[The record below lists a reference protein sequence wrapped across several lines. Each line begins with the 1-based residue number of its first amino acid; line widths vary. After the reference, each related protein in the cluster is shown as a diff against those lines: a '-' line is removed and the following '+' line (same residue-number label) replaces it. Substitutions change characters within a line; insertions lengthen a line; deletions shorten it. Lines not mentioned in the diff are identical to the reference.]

1 MAFDDAVADF
11 PADPMNRIIPN
22 GTVTPWHMLEHIRLT
37 QWDILDYIRN
47 RDYVEPDWPADYWP
61 PVDARAT
68 SEQFQATLDA
78 IRADNDALRQIVR
91 DTATDVFATIP
102 NTPGHTIIRE
112 VRIVADHNSYHLGE
126 FAILRQ
132 AMGFKHVESGPLV
145 RSSYHARDQ
154 VPGAEHRALRRRAA
168 LDSNG
173 RVIPAAS

>member
-1 MAFDDAVADF
+1 MPEDRLLRGQLVDLLRGEGARMAFDDAVADF
-11 PADPMNRIIPN
+11 PADAMNRIIPN

-61 PVDARAT
+61 PEDARAT
-68 SEQFQATLDA
+68 PEQFQATLNA
-78 IRADNDALRQIVR
+78 FRADNDALRQIVR
-91 DTATDVFATIP
+91 DPAMDVFAAIP

-132 AMGFKHVESGPLV
+132 AMGTWP
-145 RSSYHARDQ
+145 AD
-154 VPGAEHRALRRRAA
+154 RR
-168 LDSNG
+168 G
-173 RVIPAAS
+173 

>member
-1 MAFDDAVADF
+1 MSSERPGVTDDRLLRSQLVDLLRGEGARMAFDDAVADF
-11 PADPMNRIIPN
+11 PADAINRIIPN

-47 RDYVEPDWPADYWP
+47 RDYVEPDWPAEYWP

-68 SEQFQATLDA
+68 PEQFQATLDA
-78 IRADNDALRQIVR
+78 FRADNDALRQIVR

-132 AMGFKHVESGPLV
+132 AMGTWPAS
-145 RSSYHARDQ
+145 
-154 VPGAEHRALRRRAA
+154 RR
-168 LDSNG
+168 G
-173 RVIPAAS
+173 

>member
-1 MAFDDAVADF
+1 MSSPGVTDDRLLRSQLVDLLRGEGARMAFDDAVADF
-11 PADPMNRIIPN
+11 PAEAINRIIPN

-47 RDYVEPDWPADYWP
+47 RDYVEADWPAEYWP

-68 SEQFQATLDA
+68 PEQFQATLNA
-78 IRADNDALRQIVR
+78 IRADNDALRLIVR
-91 DTATDVFATIP
+91 DSATDVFAMIP

-132 AMGFKHVESGPLV
+132 AMGTWP
-145 RSSYHARDQ
+145 AD
-154 VPGAEHRALRRRAA
+154 RR
-168 LDSNG
+168 G
-173 RVIPAAS
+173 